1 MEITLP
7 DQVKLYFDKAGL
19 GNPTFILIH
28 GGGADNSHLAPQY
41 YFFARRGT
49 AINLDLRGYGRS
61 DKPAKYGTIAQYA
74 DDVADLCRQLKITS
88 PIIIGH
94 SMGGMVAVELAA
106 KHPML
111 ASAIVLISSGVLFPS
126 AALEGEEKVLRDL
139 GSATY
144 RTAIQA
150 LIDQICLPSD
160 RFKSHVEETF
170 FAIPQEQ
177 WVAHFEAMFAWDK
190 VARERVSACKLPIL
204 YIADSGTCF
213 SDLPLFSSLCPQ
225 LVIGKTVGSGHFAT
239 LELPDQVNSMIEDF
253 VEAYSKKLTGS
264 SSLPPTSS

>member
-7 DQVKLYFDKAGL
+7 DQTKIYFDKAGL
-19 GNPTFILIH
+19 GKPTFIFIH
-28 GGGADNSHLAPQY
+28 GGGADNSHLAPQF

-49 AINLDLRGYGRS
+49 AINLDLRGYGKS
-61 DKPAKYGTIAQYA
+61 DKPVKYGTIPQYA
-74 DDVADLCRQLKITS
+74 DDVAFLCGQLKITS

-94 SMGGMVAVELAA
+94 SLGGMVAVELAA
-106 KHPML
+106 KYPML
-111 ASAIVLISSGVLFPS
+111 PTAIVLISSGVLFPR
-126 AALEGEEKVLRDL
+126 AALEDEEKVLRAL
-139 GSATY
+139 RSGTY

-150 LIDQICLPSD
+150 LIEQICLPSD
-160 RFKSHVEETF
+160 RFKSHVEQTF

-204 YIADSGTCF
+204 YIEDNGGRY

-225 LVIGKTVGSGHFAT
+225 LVIGKTVGSGHFPT
-239 LELPDQVNSMIEDF
+239 LEVPEQVNSMIEGF
-253 VEAYSKKLTGS
+253 LEAYAKN
-264 SSLPPTSS
+264 

>member
-7 DQVKLYFDKAGL
+7 DQIKLYFDKAGI
-19 GNPTFILIH
+19 GNPTFIFIH
-28 GGGADNSHLAPQY
+28 GGGADTSHLVPQF

-49 AINLDLRGYGRS
+49 AINLALRGYGKS

-74 DDVADLCRQLKITS
+74 DDVAYLCHQLKITS

-111 ASAIVLISSGVLFPS
+111 PTALVLISSGVLFPR
-126 AALEGEEKVLRDL
+126 AARADEEKVLRGL
-139 GSATY
+139 RRVTY

-170 FAIPQEQ
+170 FAVPQEQ

-190 VARERVSACKLPIL
+190 VARGRVSACKLPIL
-204 YIADSGTCF
+204 YIQDSGGCY

-225 LVIGKTVGSGHFAT
+225 LVIGKTVGSGHFPT
-239 LELPDQVNSMIEDF
+239 LEVPQQVNSMIEDF
-253 VEAYSKKLTGS
+253 IKAYLKA
-264 SSLPPTSS
+264 

>member
-7 DQVKLYFDKAGL
+7 DQIKLYFDKAGL
-19 GNPTFILIH
+19 GNPTFIFIH
-28 GGGADNSHLAPQY
+28 GGGGDTSHLAPQF

-49 AINLDLRGYGRS
+49 AINLDLRGYGKS

-74 DDVADLCRQLKITS
+74 DDVAYLCHQLKITS

-111 ASAIVLISSGVLFPS
+111 PTAIVLISSGVLFPK
-126 AALEGEEKVLRDL
+126 AALDDEEKVLRGL
-139 GSATY
+139 RSATY

-160 RFKSHVEETF
+160 RFKYHIEKTF

-204 YIADSGTCF
+204 YIEDSGGCY

-225 LVIGKTVGSGHFAT
+225 LVIGKIVGSGHFPT
-239 LELPDQVNSMIEDF
+239 LEVPEQVNSMIEHF
-253 VEAYSKKLTGS
+253 IKVYLKN
-264 SSLPPTSS
+264 

>member
-7 DQVKLYFDKAGL
+7 DQIKLYFDKAGL
-19 GNPTFILIH
+19 GNPMFIFIH
-28 GGGADNSHLAPQY
+28 GGGADTSHLAPQF
-41 YFFARRGT
+41 YFFARCGT
-49 AINLDLRGYGRS
+49 AVNLDLRGYGKS

-74 DDVADLCRQLKITS
+74 DDVDYLCRQLKITS
-88 PIIIGH
+88 PIIVGH

-106 KHPML
+106 KHSMMPT
-111 ASAIVLISSGVLFPS
+111 AIILISSGVLFPK
-126 AALEGEEKVLRDL
+126 AALEDEENVLRGL
-139 GSATY
+139 RSATY

-160 RFKSHVEETF
+160 RFKSHVEKTF

-204 YIADSGTCF
+204 YIEDSGGCY

-225 LVIGKTVGSGHFAT
+225 LVIGKTVGSGHFPT
-239 LELPDQVNSMIEDF
+239 LEVPEQVNSMIKHFIRTHLEN
-253 VEAYSKKLTGS
+253 
-264 SSLPPTSS
+264 